1 MTPVNGG
8 NNKYC
13 AVKKNKISSFNL
25 NSQLNRKII
34 GNIMN
39 SLNKIFIVLAFV
51 SISFIKHA
59 NAFSNQ
65 SNQSISQSDPISY
78 AQQVTFESK
87 ILGSSQQMNIYLP
100 EDFEQ
105 SSAHHTYPVI
115 FITDGHGMKFFHA
128 LTGIVKHLSEVERM
142 PKSIIVSLND
152 THAPEI
158 FINDMWVNMNSDKFE
173 QYGQP
178 ELYIRH
184 LKEELFPFLKEEYRA
199 NDYRTI
205 IGVSG
210 SSLFPLSSFVQH
222 PKTFTNY
229 LLLASQDMIGMGLK
243 QGHSFIDEM
252 AESLSKGIG
261 KREYLYLAQADSDL
275 DGEGDSRFIQ
285 NLEKLEDKLS
295 TFKDKGFTLD
305 IETIA
310 NENHYAA
317 FLKAMMSAFENIYPQ
332 KLWAPEYRKL
342 IKQPGDA
349 MTNID
354 AFYQSLSAKY
364 GFEVLP
370 NADRWNNVNNLR
382 WISGKLIR
390 DKRINEAIFVAQ
402 RWSLYQP
409 NSLSALSTWAEALDK
424 LAKYKEAVEKYQQ
437 LVQLATEQKSERLPK
452 FKLALEN
459 IQNKLHN

>member
-1 MTPVNGG
+1 MNTLKQIFFVLALVSASYI
-8 NNKYC
+8 NNAN
-13 AVKKNKISSFNL
+13 AVK
-25 NSQLNRKII
+25 
-34 GNIMN
+34 
-39 SLNKIFIVLAFV
+39 
-51 SISFIKHA
+51 
-59 NAFSNQ
+59 
-65 SNQSISQSDPISY
+65 SQSEQLISLSTPLNY

-105 SSAHHTYPVI
+105 SSDHHTYPVI
-115 FITDGHGMKFFHA
+115 FIADGHGMKFFHA
-128 LTGIVKHLSEVERM
+128 LTGIVKHLSELERM
-142 PKSIIVSLND
+142 PKSIVVSLND

-158 FINDMWVNMNSDKFE
+158 FINDMWVNMNRDKFE

-184 LKEELFPFLKEEYRA
+184 LKEELFPFLKDKYRA
-199 NDYRTI
+199 NDFRTI

-229 LLLASQDMIGMGLK
+229 LFLASQDMIGMGLK
-243 QGHSFIDEM
+243 KGHSFIDEM
-252 AESLSKGIG
+252 AESLSKGTG

-275 DGEGDSRFIQ
+275 EGDSKYIK
-285 NLEKLEDKLS
+285 NLEKLAEKLS
-295 TFKDKGFTLD
+295 VFKGKDFTFD
-305 IETIA
+305 IETIP

-317 FLKAMMSAFENIYPQ
+317 FLKAMMSAFENIFPQ
-332 KLWAPEYRKL
+332 KLWAPKYREL

-354 AFYQSLSAKY
+354 AFYQSLSTKY
-364 GFEVLP
+364 GYEVLP
-370 NADRWNNVNNLR
+370 NADRWNSVNNLR

-390 DKRINEAIFVAQ
+390 DERVSEATSVAQ

-409 NSLSALSTWAEALDK
+409 KSLAALSTWAQALDK
-424 LAKYKEAVEKYQQ
+424 LAKYKESAEKYQQ
-437 LVQLATEQKSERLPK
+437 LVVLAAEQKSERLPE
-452 FKLALEN
+452 FKLALKN
-459 IQNKLHN
+459 MKNKINK